1 MDISFKGIPIHT
13 SGNMPVAGARAPFFT
28 LVKNDLT
35 DATLGDFYGSRIVLN
50 IFPSLDS
57 PVSAASVRKFN
68 QLAAGARDTVVLC
81 VSKDLPFAQA
91 RFCAANGIKNAIT
104 LSDIRFHSDF
114 GRNYGLVMEDGPL
127 SGLLARTVIAIN
139 ERGVVIYAKI
149 CGEITSEP
157 DYGSIVKAMRRYANC
172 KSN

>member
-1 MDISFKGIPIHT
+1 MDISFRGMRVHT
-13 SGNMPVAGARAPFFT
+13 SGTPPTAGIRAPFFT

-35 DATLGDFYGSRIVLN
+35 DATLGDFYGMRVVLN
-50 IFPSLDS
+50 IFPSLDTS
-57 PVSAASVRKFN
+57 VCAMSVRKFN
-68 QLAAGARDTVVLC
+68 ELAARAKNTAVLC
-81 VSKDLPFAQA
+81 ISKDLPFAQA
-91 RFCAANGIKNAIT
+91 RFCAANNIKNAMT

-139 ERGVVIYAKI
+139 ERGVVIYAKV
-149 CGEITSEP
+149 CDEISSEP
-157 DYGSIVKAMRRYANC
+157 DYDGIVEAMQRYANC